1 MMQKLDWKIMIP
13 GQGVITDG
21 TAMDEAKMYFE
32 LTKERVLKAIDEDV
46 DATEINKVVKLIE
59 FKDKAMYDILNAHN
73 IGFAFDELEMLDEDE
88 E

>member
-1 MMQKLDWKIMIP
+1 
-13 GQGVITDG
+13 
-21 TAMDEAKMYFE
+21 MDEAKMYFE
-32 LTKERVLKAIDEDV
+32 LTKERVLKAIDEGV